1 MKRSER
7 GGEKLLPGTWYRNI
21 LSDYNFLVVPPVHT
35 TYIHILVHTTLLH
48 THTRM
53 IIKLSLGTFVLPC
66 VPVIVIKFYSN

>member
-21 LSDYNFLVVPPVHT
+21 LRGTLSDYNLVVPPVHT

-66 VPVIVIKFYSN
+66 VIKY